1 MNDNNPEDRMKAIER
16 QQKTILENQEYI
28 MDFLRQDVKDFQNS
42 IKRTINIL
50 GNLLVLYIVYRFL
63 IR

>member
-42 IKRTINIL
+42 IKITINIL